1 MKIQITFSEIKEWIK
16 SSVDPEIAKGLII
29 GGTATHKLQLGYHVE
44 VPEIFDSILVLNISE
59 ISIRANN
66 VFLHFETSENLNK
79 IIGSLIGLLLSKDNK
94 YAKNFSMLSLANND
108 TLVADLSKVEALSS
122 FLDLMT
128 IKAALKVEPEYIEF
142 DADLKL
148 NK

>member
-1 MKIQITFSEIKEWIK
+1 MKIQVTFSEVKEWIK
-16 SSVDPEIAKGLII
+16 DSIDPEIAKGLFL
-29 GGTATHKLQLGYHVE
+29 GGTANHKLQLGYHVE
-44 VPEIFDSILVLNISE
+44 VPEIFDSMVVLNISD
-59 ISIRANN
+59 ISICANR

-94 YAKNFSMLSLANND
+94 YAKNFSMLSLANSNR
-108 TLVADLSKVEALSS
+108 LEADLSKVEALSS
-122 FLDLMT
+122 FLKLMT
-128 IKAALKVEPEYIEF
+128 IKAALKVETEYIEF